1 MTTCRFFLQVR
12 VHVHRGHVPRVGEAT
27 LFDAGEDGL
36 HRLDGPLDATALPAD
51 DAASICVAIV
61 GPVVDLGLPAPRLL
75 LRWMRSVADDPA
87 VLVVLLCRSLK
98 GGDELL
104 GTGVVLVNALLSH
117 QVLGDPRDLLLRSEA
132 QGVRELSAYRNARHS

>member
-51 DAASICVAIV
+51 DAGSSHVPIV
-61 GPVVDLGLPAPRLL
+61 GPVVDLGLPEPRLL
-75 LRWMRSVADDPA
+75 LRWMRLVADDPA
-87 VLVVLLCRSLK
+87 VLVVLPCLSLK
-98 GGDELL
+98 VVHELL
-104 GTGVVLVNALLSH
+104 ATRMILVNALPSH
-117 QVLGDPRDLLLRSEA
+117 QVLGDPQDLLLRFEA
-132 QGVRELSAYRNARHS
+132 QGAREL

>member
-12 VHVHRGHVPRVGEAT
+12 VHVHRGHVPRVGEAP

-36 HRLDGPLDATALPAD
+36 HRLDGPLEAAALPAD

-75 LRWMRSVADDPA
+75 PRWIRPVADDPA
-87 VLVVLLCRSLK
+87 VLVPSPPL
-98 GGDELL
+98 
-104 GTGVVLVNALLSH
+104 
-117 QVLGDPRDLLLRSEA
+117 P
-132 QGVRELSAYRNARHS
+132 